1 MYISISYIFCIVVN
15 YLSTW
20 LESDVVAAFYGNYL
34 LWKKMDCFDKCTSE
48 ALG

>member
-1 MYISISYIFCIVVN
+1 MYISISYIFCIVIN

-34 LWKKMDCFDKCTSE
+34 LWI
-48 ALG
+48 ALINVHQKH